1 MSSGDNGFE
10 LSPLDFFLSV
20 TQTLFWEGNG
30 LLRPCVCS
38 PSRLVSDHL
47 ADPDYLLNPGNW
59 KLLHTFGSGI
69 LQVFAHAREMRFL
82 LEEIARSGQISIQ
95 R

>member
-1 MSSGDNGFE
+1 MCQQTDRLHMARIALLHNHTSGTRIHFAKKNMDPIFLAKGNMSA
-10 LSPLDFFLSV
+10 FLYGH
-20 TQTLFWEGNG
+20 GNI
-30 LLRPCVCS
+30 
-38 PSRLVSDHL
+38 SR
-47 ADPDYLLNPGNW
+47 NW
-59 KLLHTFGSGI
+59 KLLHPFGSGI